1 MTKHKLSGYT
11 SMLTRK
17 ARRRSLF
24 LFMISAKV
32 RRIRNLTS
40 EPTRGE
46 DGSFVPS
53 ELDRGNGTYSGTP
66 CEWHTLKSAL
76 QHVFKLLGFDPEIAI
91 SVITTQWWRQVQCSN
106 RESILKTS
114 IAFSF
119 PVMESA
125 VSHWTGDRTLQKR
138 ISDESQSTARQLGRW
153 TECSLLWQPDSI
165 IWK

>member
-1 MTKHKLSGYT
+1 MTKYKLSGYT

-24 LFMISAKV
+24 LFMISAKA

-40 EPTRGE
+40 EPTRE
-46 DGSFVPS
+46 EAGSCVPS

-76 QHVFKLLGFDPEIAI
+76 RQVFNLLGFDPEIAI
-91 SVITTQWWRQVQCSN
+91 SVIATQWWRQVQCSN
-106 RESILKTS
+106 HESILKTS

-125 VSHWTGDRTLQKR
+125 VSHWIDKQTWKKW
-138 ISDESQSTARQLGRW
+138 IPDESQSTARQLGRW